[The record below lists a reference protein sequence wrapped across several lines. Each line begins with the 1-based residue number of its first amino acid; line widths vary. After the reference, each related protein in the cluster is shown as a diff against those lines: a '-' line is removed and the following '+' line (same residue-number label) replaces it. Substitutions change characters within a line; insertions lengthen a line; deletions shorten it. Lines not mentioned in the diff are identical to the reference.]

1 VDQGF
6 LQYFIDGESALFTLR
21 LHALSHSKTGG
32 SEIETLG
39 QGVWW
44 NPLRP
49 LTVTEAL
56 PGKNLKILRDGV
68 AVSARR

>member
-21 LHALSHSKTGG
+21 LRALSHSKTGAP
-32 SEIETLG
+32 EIETLG

-49 LTVTEAL
+49 LTVTETL
-56 PGKNLKILRDGV
+56 PAKFLKIVRDGD
-68 AVSARR
+68 AVFAHG